1 MKIVLKENVANV
13 GEMNEV
19 CDVAVGYARNYLFP
33 RGLAVLATK
42 AAIQEAKDFNE
53 RRKLSRAKSRSK
65 AELVAKELQGK
76 VFTFQVKAGETG
88 RLYGSIT
95 NQDLTEAIEK
105 VLGADFDKRQ
115 VLMEQPLREL
125 GEQSVELKLDE
136 GVSAQI
142 QVIIDAEE

>member
-42 AAIQEAKDFNE
+42 AAVQEAKNFNE

-65 AELVAKELQGK
+65 AELVAKELRGK

-88 RLYGSIT
+88 RLDGSIT
-95 NQDLTEAIEK
+95 NQDVTEAIEK
-105 VLGADFDKRQ
+105 VLGADFDRRQ

-125 GEQSVELKLDE
+125 GEQSIELRLDE

-142 QVIIDAEE
+142 QVIIEAEE

>member
-42 AAIQEAKDFNE
+42 AAVQEAKNFNE

-95 NQDLTEAIEK
+95 NQDVTEAIEK

-125 GEQSVELKLDE
+125 GEQSVELKLAE

-142 QVIIDAEE
+142 QVIIEAEE

>member
-42 AAIQEAKDFNE
+42 AAVQEAKNFNE

-76 VFTFQVKAGETG
+76 VFTFQVKSGETG
-88 RLYGSIT
+88 RLSGSIT
-95 NQDLTEAIEK
+95 NQDVTEAIEK

-142 QVIIDAEE
+142 QVIIEAEE

>member
-1 MKIVLKENVANV
+1 MKIVLKENVTNV

-42 AAIQEAKDFNE
+42 AAVQEAKNFNE

-95 NQDLTEAIEK
+95 NQDVTEAIEK
-105 VLGADFDKRQ
+105 VLGADFDRRQ

-125 GEQSVELKLDE
+125 GEQSIELRLDE

-142 QVIIDAEE
+142 QVIIEAEE

>member
-1 MKIVLKENVANV
+1 MKIVLKENVTNV

-42 AAIQEAKDFNE
+42 AAVQEAKTFNE

-95 NQDLTEAIEK
+95 NQDVTEAIEK
-105 VLGADFDKRQ
+105 VLGADFDRRQ

-125 GEQSVELKLDE
+125 GEQSIELRLDE

-142 QVIIDAEE
+142 QVIIEAEE